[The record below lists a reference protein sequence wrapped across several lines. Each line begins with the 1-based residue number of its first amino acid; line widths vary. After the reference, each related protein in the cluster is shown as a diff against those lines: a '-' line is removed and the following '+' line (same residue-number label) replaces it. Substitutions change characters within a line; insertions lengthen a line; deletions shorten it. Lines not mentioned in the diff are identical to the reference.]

1 MPSNNDLGKSVIQ
14 AIRETLA
21 ARGLAPPATLGPSTP
36 IDGSLGLD
44 SLDWAAVIVRLEE
57 ATGID
62 PFQKPVE
69 RELKVVQDLITLY
82 EETRNA

>member
-1 MPSNNDLGKSVIQ
+1 MPSNSDLGKSVIQ

-21 ARGLAPPATLGPSTP
+21 ARGLAAPATLGASTP
-36 IDGSLGLD
+36 IDGSIGLD

-57 ATGID
+57 TTGLD

-82 EETRNA
+82 EEARNA

>member
-1 MPSNNDLGKSVIQ
+1 MQSKEQVGKTVME

-21 ARGLAPPATLGPSTP
+21 VKGVKAPALSSGTP

-57 ATGID
+57 ATGVD
-62 PFQKPVE
+62 PFEKPVN
-69 RELKVVQDLITLY
+69 RELKTIEDLVGMYAEILG
-82 EETRNA
+82 A